1 MNKLLILGFLVSAAM
16 AVPTSEFLQNSEL
29 NCLERENELFS
40 CILVKAATTLDRA
53 ARSNDIQLIDGVIFV
68 RDKPS
73 KFLPL
78 AN

>member
-40 CILVKAATTLDRA
+40 CILVKTATMLDRA

-78 AN
+78 SN